1 MTKYNRD
8 IHHRHSIRLK
18 GYDYSQPG
26 FYFITMCTNNHE
38 HLFGEIENE
47 IMIMN
52 EFGNIAKNEWLETAD
67 IRDNVELLEY
77 VIMPNHMHGI
87 IVLNDLIVGAHC
99 NVPLHEPQIEQFG
112 KSTKNSI
119 PTIVKLYKS
128 AVTKKINILRNTPG
142 IPVWQ
147 RNYYEHIIRNEK
159 S

>member
-99 NVPLHEPQIEQFG
+99 NVPLRYHV
-112 KSTKNSI
+112 
-119 PTIVKLYKS
+119 PTISRRASMVNKS
-128 AVTKKINILRNTPG
+128 
-142 IPVWQ
+142 Q
-147 RNYYEHIIRNEK
+147 
-159 S
+159 